1 MTSTMPTQTLAPA
14 RTWSPVL
21 FDLDGTIVDSAAD
34 ITASLAHMFTELGL
48 DVPSDEVLRSYV
60 GPPLLDS
67 LRLTAGF
74 DDAEAWEALNIY
86 RDHYGE
92 HVLRSP
98 VFPGVTGVLQR
109 VHAAGIPIALATS
122 KPESMARVVLD
133 HADLSQ
139 YFTVITGASDD
150 EELSTKADVVAEA
163 LRRLQAKGIDTT
175 DAVMVGDRG
184 YDTLGAAANGV
195 PTIMVE
201 WGYGSPAEAGDA
213 LAVVHSTDQLR
224 SLLVGTAQ

>member
-1 MTSTMPTQTLAPA
+1 M
-14 RTWSPVL
+14 L

-34 ITASLAHMFTELGL
+34 ITASLAHMFSALGL
-48 DVPSDEVLRSYV
+48 DVPSDDVLRSYV

-74 DDAEAWEALNIY
+74 DDAEAWEALNVY

-98 VFPGVTGVLQR
+98 VFPGVAGVLER
-109 VHAAGIPIALATS
+109 LHAAGVPVALATS
-122 KPESMARVVLD
+122 KPESMARKVLD
-133 HADLSQ
+133 HAGLSQ
-139 YFTVITGASDD
+139 YFTVITGASED

-175 DAVMVGDRG
+175 DTVMVGDRG

-201 WGYGSPAEAGDA
+201 WGYGSPAEAADT

-224 SLLVGTAQ
+224 ALLLG

>member
-1 MTSTMPTQTLAPA
+1 MPNQTIAPP
-14 RTWSPVL
+14 RTWSAVL

-98 VFPGVTGVLQR
+98 VFPGVAGVLQR
-109 VHAAGIPIALATS
+109 LHAAGIPIALATS
-122 KPESMARVVLD
+122 KPESMARIVLD
-133 HADLSQ
+133 HAGLSE

-163 LRRLQAKGIDTT
+163 LRRLQENGIDTSN
-175 DAVMVGDRG
+175 AVMVGDRG

-224 SLLVGTAQ
+224 GLLLGSTQ